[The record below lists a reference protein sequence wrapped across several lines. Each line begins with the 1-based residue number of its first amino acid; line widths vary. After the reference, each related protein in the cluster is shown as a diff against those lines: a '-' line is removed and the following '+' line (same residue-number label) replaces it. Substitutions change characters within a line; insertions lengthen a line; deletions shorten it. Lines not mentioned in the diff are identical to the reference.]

1 MHLSYN
7 MAITL
12 LGIYYTENK
21 IMHMQNHAA
30 ALSTRVKNWKETKG
44 PSRGGCKK
52 DNFKSPIHYDYV
64 YKILEVVY
72 KDSKVARGQGWWR
85 GGNRV

>member
-44 PSRGGCKK
+44 PSRGRWVQKG
-52 DNFKSPIHYDYV
+52 
-64 YKILEVVY
+64 
-72 KDSKVARGQGWWR
+72 
-85 GGNRV
+85 